1 MATNNNADAGMPQVG
16 LQKVYVKDCSFESP
30 NSPAIFKGAWKPE
43 LSMNIATRNV
53 DLDGD
58 STEVV
63 LELSV
68 EAKHEDT
75 VAFLVEVQ
83 QAGIFLLKDFPA
95 DDRARMLASYCPAQL
110 YPYAREVVSD
120 LVGKGGFPVLHL
132 QPISFEAVLAGDAP
146 EGGDDATAAATA

>member
-1 MATNNNADAGMPQVG
+1 MATENSASDGMPQVG

-30 NSPAIFKGAWKPE
+30 NSPAIFTGAWKPE
-43 LSMNIATRNV
+43 IALNLTTRNN

-63 LELSV
+63 LEVSV
-68 EAKHEDT
+68 EAKHDGN

-83 QAGIFLLKDFPA
+83 QAGIFLLKDFTPE
-95 DDRARMLASYCPAQL
+95 DRAKMLASYCAAQL

-120 LVGKGGFPVLHL
+120 LVGKGGFPMLHL
-132 QPISFEAVLAGDAP
+132 QPISFEAVLADAAP